1 MRKLKAAFWFLTA
14 LLLVYC
20 VVGLKYHQVIDFKTY
35 ETIGTVIAALWVVPA
50 WATFADAIAS

>member
-20 VVGLKYHQVIDFKTY
+20 FVGLKYHQVIDFKTY
-35 ETIGTVIAALWVVPA
+35 ENIGTAIAVLWVVPA
-50 WATFADAIAS
+50 WVTMLDAIAS